1 MISLL
6 NIFTYHAENIF
17 SEDTFCHSV
26 IHGNGANIFYSVSI
40 IHGLLYL
47 GQLHCYVC
55 YGNLILHYVPIFK
68 HALLTKYQEH

>member
-1 MISLL
+1 MQKIYFQKTLSV
-6 NIFTYHAENIF
+6 IR
-17 SEDTFCHSV
+17 V
-26 IHGNGANIFYSVSI
+26 IHGNGANIFYSISI

>member
-1 MISLL
+1 MQKIYFQKTLSV
-6 NIFTYHAENIF
+6 IR
-17 SEDTFCHSV
+17 V

>member
-1 MISLL
+1 MQKIYFQKTLSV
-6 NIFTYHAENIF
+6 IR
-17 SEDTFCHSV
+17 V
-26 IHGNGANIFYSVSI
+26 IHGNGANIFYSISI
-40 IHGLLYL
+40 IRGLLYL